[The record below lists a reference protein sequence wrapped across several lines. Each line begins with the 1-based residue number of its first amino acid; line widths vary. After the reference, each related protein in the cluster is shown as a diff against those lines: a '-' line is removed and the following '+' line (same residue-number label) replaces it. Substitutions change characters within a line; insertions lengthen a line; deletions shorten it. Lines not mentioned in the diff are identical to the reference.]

1 MSTYDLDEQYA
12 QYEAKFDPMRTDRQA
27 RRKRKPKPVH
37 QPKKTS
43 GDIIEEIAE
52 TTGLEA
58 GFQTTYQPGLF
69 EGGWLLESLQVFY
82 EMDYIS
88 DVLARV
94 RGGKEA
100 SVYRCQATPK
110 TGVTLA
116 AAKVYRP
123 RMFRN
128 LRNDALYREGR
139 AYLKADGKAIKKNE
153 HRLMRAIGKKSQMG
167 EQLEHTSWLMYEYT
181 TLQTLYAAG
190 AAVPQP
196 LAVGDNTILMGYCGD
211 EFTAAPTLNAVTL
224 EAREAQPLFDEV
236 LRNVELML
244 AHGLVHGDL
253 SAYNVLYWEGA
264 ITLID
269 FPQVV
274 NFHNNPSA
282 YEVFRRDISRICE
295 YFASQGVRADAQAIA
310 DRMWQRYASRD
321 ALDRAADASLLEV
334 DEDA

>member
-1 MSTYDLDEQYA
+1 MSTHDFEEIYT
-12 QYEAKFDPMRTDRQA
+12 QYEAWFDPMQTDRQA
-27 RRKRKPKPVH
+27 RRKRKPKAVH
-37 QPKKTS
+37 RPKKGRS
-43 GDIIEEIAE
+43 DVLAEIAE
-52 TTGLEA
+52 TTGLEG

-69 EGGWLLESLQVFY
+69 EEGWLLDSLRQFY
-82 EMDYIS
+82 EMDYVS

-110 TGVTLA
+110 TGMALA

-123 RMFRN
+123 RMFRS
-128 LRNDALYREGR
+128 LRNDAVYREGR

-153 HRLMRAIGKKSQMG
+153 HRLMRAIGKKTQMG

-190 AAVPQP
+190 AAVPRP
-196 LAVGDNTILMGYCGD
+196 LAVGDNAILMGYCGD
-211 EFTAAPTLNAVTL
+211 EYMAAPTLNTVTL
-224 EAREAQPLFDEV
+224 ETSEAHRLFAEV

-244 AHGLVHGDL
+244 KHGLIHGDL
-253 SAYNVLYWEGA
+253 SAYNLLYWEGQ

-274 NFHNNPSA
+274 DYRANSSA
-282 YEVFRRDISRICE
+282 YNVLARDIERVCE
-295 YFASQGVRADAQAIA
+295 YFAGQGVDRDPQALT
-310 DRMWQRYASRD
+310 DHFWHRFMDGNKLNQ
-321 ALDRAADASLLEV
+321 AADASWLEA
-334 DEDA
+334 DPE